1 MTSQEIIAQNRGTI
15 DALTN
20 LCGVLLATHPM
31 WAGLARNFLQSC
43 DSAAHSAGRSPL
55 ERGYAA
61 GYARAAAGIQ
71 DALRTVRA
79 TKKLRLLRT

>member
-1 MTSQEIIAQNRGTI
+1 MTSEEILAQNRGTI

-43 DSAAHSAGRSPL
+43 ETATQSVGRSRLERAYSAG
-55 ERGYAA
+55 YI
-61 GYARAAAGIQ
+61 RAAAGIQ
-71 DALRTVRA
+71 DALRTVRP
-79 TKKLRLLRT
+79 TKKPRLLRT